1 MPAKHLTYFKVE
13 NFKKFE
19 SLELQN
25 IGQFNLVT
33 GDNNVG
39 KTSLLEAL
47 TFKTDRRGCMAAFH
61 KTLMNR
67 GINLLPKFNIND
79 AGEKVNLEYPKESL
93 YDFIAH
99 NSKMP
104 LVININYQNDKS
116 ELIIIKYLPEAML
129 ETLQSVVTTNKNQK
143 LITEFND
150 GRFIEFQS
158 GGVRTNHVN
167 PIAYETVG
175 VFEHVFQ
182 SGFNHVEIPF
192 INTVG
197 ESPQDFMDHF
207 FESIGQSR
215 QAKKKLVETIN
226 EVFFS
231 HLEDIELRKVN
242 EKDTLSFAF
251 KNIDEVQP
259 VNGFGD
265 GVLRFMNI
273 LVELQRYKG
282 TRLMIDE
289 IDTGVHHSRM
299 KGFLKAVIKAAE
311 INEVQ
316 LFMTTHSLECQQK
329 FVEVFEDADMA
340 HLKAEVRNYTMLENK
355 EGKVMAIAYDFE
367 QLRYGLESKFETRG
381 EKRGW

>member
-67 GINLLPKFNIND
+67 GIELLPKFNIND
-79 AGEKVNLEYPKESL
+79 AGEKVHLEYPRESL

-99 NSKMP
+99 DSKKQ
-104 LVININYQNDKS
+104 LTINVNYQNDQV
-116 ELIIIKYLPEAML
+116 ELITIEYYPEADVTSL
-129 ETLQSVVTTNKNQK
+129 ETKFK
-143 LITEFND
+143 LAAKHKQVNEFND
-150 GRFIEFQS
+150 GRLIRFEYLT
-158 GGVRTNHVN
+158 GKTKPART
-167 PIAYETVG
+167 IAHEIVG
-175 VFEHVFQ
+175 IFEHVFQ
-182 SGFNHVEIPF
+182 SGFNHIEIPF

-197 ESPQDFMDHF
+197 ESPQDFMVHF

-231 HLEDIELRKVN
+231 HLEDIEFRKVN

-329 FVEVFEDADMA
+329 FVEVLEDADMA
-340 HLKAEVRNYTMLENK
+340 HLRDEVRNYTLLENK
-355 EGKVMAIAYDFE
+355 DGKVVAIPFHYG
-367 QLRYGLESKFETRG
+367 QLEHALNTEFETRG
-381 EKRGW
+381 